1 CAVALIISGVIIN
14 ISDEFSINA
23 IFTIFWVVGIMNSI
37 NMLDNM
43 DGISAIISSVI
54 FLTCLVS
61 FSLENS
67 FFNIYSFILM
77 WAVGAI
83 AGFMVY
89 NFNPSK
95 IYMGD
100 TGSQFLGVLLSGIS
114 IIILWKYREADGPV
128 IQFKQILFPL
138 LTFAV
143 PIIDTT
149 TVFYRRL
156 SKRQS

>member
-1 CAVALIISGVIIN
+1 
-14 ISDEFSINA
+14 
-23 IFTIFWVVGIMNSI
+23 MNSI

-43 DGISAIISSVI
+43 DGISAVISAII
-54 FLTCLVS
+54 FLTCLVNLA
-61 FSLENS
+61 LEAN

-77 WAVGAI
+77 GAI
-83 AGFMVY
+83 GAIIGFMVY

-114 IIILWKYREADGPV
+114 IILLWKYRETSGPA

-138 LTFAV
+138 LAFTV

-156 SKRQS
+156 ARGQSPFVGGRTILLITWHIVA